1 MNQKVVDAV
10 NSHVSKINELKEKAR
25 KSSNFRRE
33 AMQFSSNWAVR
44 QAAAVDFL
52 VTHEELELYAGALLS
67 AKDKIRKMG

>member
-10 NSHVSKINELKEKAR
+10 NGHVARIKELKEKAK

-67 AKDKIRKMG
+67 AKGKMRKMG